1 MRPDYYV
8 LDKETCPHMSLRL
21 HTMSCIVVSIFKI
34 LETLAKNNLEHH
46 LRKMNVTGYSSIM
59 WVKFNGILIHP
70 NFNYDLKQFSVLFPW
85 RDKFWFGWLDW
96 ADGPWFVYW
105 YVYYYYLLIKWQM
118 GRWWAEQPTLLTNPL
133 EQI

>member
-70 NFNYDLKQFSVLFPW
+70 NFNYDSKHSQFCFLEEINFGLDDLTELMVHGLFI
-85 RDKFWFGWLDW
+85 DMCIIII
-96 ADGPWFVYW
+96 Y
-105 YVYYYYLLIKWQM
+105 
-118 GRWWAEQPTLLTNPL
+118 
-133 EQI
+133 